1 MPRNS
6 AHDSASTVRAALPER
21 VGAPPN
27 VAFTPSVHQA
37 RVRGTRHRGRAC
49 RAPVFSPMVARNPR
63 RRWLCERWPVAC
75 ITLDIEL
82 SLTVAAP
89 VLALP
94 NNFDI

>member
-1 MPRNS
+1 M
-6 AHDSASTVRAALPER
+6 RAALPAR
-21 VGAPPN
+21 VAAPPN

-37 RVRGTRHRGRAC
+37 RVRGTTHRGRAF
-49 RAPVFSPMVARNPR
+49 RAPVFSPTVARSPR
-63 RRWLCERWPVAC
+63 RRWLCGRWPVAC

-82 SLTVAAP
+82 FLTVVEP